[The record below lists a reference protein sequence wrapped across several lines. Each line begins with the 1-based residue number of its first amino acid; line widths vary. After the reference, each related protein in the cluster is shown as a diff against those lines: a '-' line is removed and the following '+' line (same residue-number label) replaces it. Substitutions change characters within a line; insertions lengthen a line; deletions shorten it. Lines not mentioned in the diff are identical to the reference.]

1 VPGDELVADVKG
13 AVAVARAAMEQDAV
27 EARARGWGSPSPDSA
42 SVGMLA
48 AGILIANAIKSAA
61 REREQVRTSRVKR
74 AQTSRSAA

>member
-13 AVAVARAAMEQDAV
+13 AVAVARAAMEQDAI

-48 AGILIANAIKSAA
+48 AGILIANAIKGAA